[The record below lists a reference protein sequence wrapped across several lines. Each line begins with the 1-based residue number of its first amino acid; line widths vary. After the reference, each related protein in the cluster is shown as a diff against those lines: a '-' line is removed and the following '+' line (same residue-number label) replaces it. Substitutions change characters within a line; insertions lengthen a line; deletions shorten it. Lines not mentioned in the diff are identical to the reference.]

1 MTPRK
6 VTRKSITRRK
16 RSPDLRRFAQA
27 AHADAASI
35 ATSLDLLLST
45 EQENM
50 LDPDTQALIT
60 SGIRSKCLSCC
71 SVLQNIEML
80 LGRGGE

>member
-1 MTPRK
+1 MAQK
-6 VTRKSITRRK
+6 HTRKSVTRRK
-16 RSPDLRRFAQA
+16 RTPDLRRLAEA

-35 ATSLDLLLST
+35 ATSLGLLLST
-45 EQENM
+45 EQET
-50 LDPDTQALIT
+50 LIDPDTQALIT
-60 SGIRSKCLSCC
+60 SGIRSKCLTCC

>member
-1 MTPRK
+1 MAPRK
-6 VTRKSITRRK
+6 VTRKSVTRRK
-16 RSPDLRRFAQA
+16 RTPDLRRLAEA

-35 ATSLDLLLST
+35 ATSLSLLLST
-45 EQENM
+45 EQETL

-60 SGIRSKCLSCC
+60 SGIRSKCLTCC

>member
-1 MTPRK
+1 MT
-6 VTRKSITRRK
+6 TRKRITRRK
-16 RSPDLRRFAQA
+16 RTPDLRRLAEA

-35 ATSLDLLLST
+35 ATSLSLLLST
-45 EQENM
+45 EKESL